1 MKANDPK
8 NEIYELK
15 ERIHYLEK
23 INRLTLDALDT
34 VGSLGDFQ
42 RNISNLDDRSNILD
56 EARERVLKLLPLQ
69 AVAFFLIDES
79 TSEFYLATCTP
90 EKFSDSVQK
99 EVDNAIETGTFA
111 WALRENRAVIVSTD
125 DYENRLI
132 LHLIT
137 TASRNRGMFVG
148 ILSGDEKDIP
158 QVSLSLLSIVMQNSA
173 NTIESMELYDMIR
186 QINVNLEKTVAQRTE
201 ELTYRLEF
209 ENLVASLSTTFINL
223 STDEID
229 DGIQNALETI
239 GLFIGADHGFVLIRP
254 DNTDPP
260 KECFEWCKDDEN
272 LVISPLG
279 DAALATDPLLMT
291 CHEKTESIYIPSVA
305 EIPADHKQNS
315 RLFDERNIQALIRV
329 PIVTGG
335 TAIGVFGFEAVSHQE
350 SWSEEIT
357 SEIKIIGDVLIN
369 ALERKWSEKERK
381 KLEVQLQHTHKMK
394 GIGTLAAGVAHELN
408 QPLMVIRTFVQ
419 MLLRKAGENSEY
431 LEEIQMM
438 EKNTGR
444 MKNII
449 DHLRDFSRQT
459 PSEVM
464 PVDVNLMV
472 EDAFLLVSEQLRQ
485 SRIEVE
491 KDLAAELPEVMGSI
505 NQLEQVFVNLLT
517 NAMDAVKEDNGNAS
531 PENRSGQGDVKTR
544 TDGMVKIIT
553 RMAYD
558 ADTVVEILVCDNGHG
573 ISEEAISHVFDP
585 FFTTKDVGKGTGLG
599 LSISYGIMKEHH
611 GSLEIVETGSAGSTF
626 SMKLPVLQPSQLLS

>member
-8 NEIYELK
+8 NEIPALK
-15 ERIHYLEK
+15 ERIHYLEN
-23 INRLTLDALDT
+23 INHLTLDALDT
-34 VGSLGDFQ
+34 AASLGDFQ
-42 RNISNLDDRSNILD
+42 KNISNLDDRSNILD
-56 EARERVLKLLPLQ
+56 EARDRVLKLLPLQ
-69 AVAFFLIDES
+69 TTAFFLIDES
-79 TSEFYLATCTP
+79 SSEFYLAACTP
-90 EKFSDSVQK
+90 EKLSDSVQK
-99 EVDNAIETGTFA
+99 EVDKAIENGTFA

-137 TASRNRGMFVG
+137 TASRSRGMFAG

-158 QVSLSLLSIVMQNSA
+158 QVSLSLLSIVMQNIA
-173 NTIESMELYDMIR
+173 NTIESLELYDMIR

-223 STDEID
+223 STNEID

-239 GLFIGADHGFVLIRP
+239 GLFIEADHGFVLIRP
-254 DNTDPP
+254 DNTDQP
-260 KECFEWCKDDEN
+260 KECFEWCKDDDN
-272 LVISPLG
+272 LVIAHRG
-279 DAALATDPLLMT
+279 DAALEAEPLLMN
-291 CHEKTESIYIPSVA
+291 CLEKTESIYIPSMA
-305 EIPADHKQNS
+305 EMPAEDKNGS
-315 RLFDERNIQALIRV
+315 RLFNERNIQALIRV

-335 TAIGVFGFEAVSHQE
+335 AAIGVLGFEAVSHKE
-350 SWSEEIT
+350 SWSEEIA

-419 MLLRKAGENSEY
+419 MLLRKVGENSEY

-438 EKNTGR
+438 EKNTAR

-485 SRIEVE
+485 SNIEVE
-491 KDLAAELPEVMGSI
+491 KDLAAELPEVMGSV

-517 NAMDAVKEDNGNAS
+517 NAMDAVKENNGNAS
-531 PENRSGQGDVKTR
+531 PENGSGQGDAKTR
-544 TDGMVKIIT
+544 ADGKVKIIT
-553 RMAYD
+553 RMADD
-558 ADTVVEILVCDNGHG
+558 AGLAVEILVGDNGQG
-573 ISEEAISHVFDP
+573 IPEEALSHVFDP

-599 LSISYGIMKEHH
+599 LSISYGIMKEHP
-611 GSLEIVETGSAGSTF
+611 ETL
-626 SMKLPVLQPSQLLS
+626 KLPKPVPPARLSL